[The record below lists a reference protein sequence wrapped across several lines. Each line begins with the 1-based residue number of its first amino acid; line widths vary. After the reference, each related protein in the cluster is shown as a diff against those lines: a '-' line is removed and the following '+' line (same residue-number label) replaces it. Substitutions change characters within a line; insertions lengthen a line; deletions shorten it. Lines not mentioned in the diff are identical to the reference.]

1 MKLELTT
8 ESPEETHV
16 VAAKIAASIEPG
28 DVLALCGEL
37 GSGKTCFTQ
46 GLAAAL
52 GVGEG
57 GVVNS
62 PTFVLLNVYQGRLPI
77 YHFDAYRL
85 GNADTWLDLGAE
97 DMLYGDGVCIIEW
110 ADLVSDALPEDRL
123 TIEFGHVSPNE
134 RQLCLSASGRNS
146 ERLMMALAA
155 PSQNSD
161 IGP

>member
-8 ESPEETHV
+8 ESPEETQA
-16 VAAKIAASIEPG
+16 VAAKVAASIEPG
-28 DVLALCGEL
+28 DVLALCGDL

-52 GVGEG
+52 GVSEG

-85 GNADTWLDLGAE
+85 GNADAWLDLGAE
-97 DMLYGDGVCIIEW
+97 DMLYGEGVCIIEW
-110 ADLVSDALPEDRL
+110 ADMVVEALPDDRL
-123 TIEFGHVSPNE
+123 TIEFEHVSISERHLILTPSGPN
-134 RQLCLSASGRNS
+134 SGRLVHSANVQV
-146 ERLMMALAA
+146 A
-155 PSQNSD
+155 P
-161 IGP
+161 